1 MKILIDGYNLVAEL
15 WGMGQDAQT
24 LAKQRDRLIAMLGAY
39 HALRG
44 HQIEVVFD
52 GWKRGDPMGG
62 RTIEGGVLITFSP
75 LKVTADEV
83 IRDMLENR
91 GPGTLVVSSDRQV
104 RSWASHAGAD
114 SVDSAGFI
122 RRINAVR
129 GELTEDGKDAE
140 DADDGWDGSTK
151 KRGNPR
157 RLPKRERGTAKRLK
171 KL

>member
-1 MKILIDGYNLVAEL
+1 MKVLIDGYNLVAEL
-15 WGMGQDAQT
+15 WGMGQDART
-24 LAKQRDRLIAMLGAY
+24 LAKQRDRLVTLLGEY

-52 GWKRGDPMGG
+52 GWKDGEPMGG
-62 RTIEGGVLITFSP
+62 RTIEGGVLVTFSP
-75 LKVTADEV
+75 LKVTADEL
-83 IRDMLENR
+83 IRDLLENR

-104 RSWASHAGAD
+104 RTWASHAGAD

-122 RRINAVR
+122 RRINEVR
-129 GELTEDGKDAE
+129 GELPEDGE
-140 DADDGWDGSTK
+140 DDEGGWDGSTK